1 MNMNPEQENFDA
13 LRRLLK
19 LKRYEQP
26 PPRYF
31 NDFSS
36 QVIIRIKAGG
46 PENAE
51 SILERLFTEA
61 PWVRSLFSAFETKPA
76 VAWGF
81 GATVCALVVSGIV
94 YSETTEYQPA
104 YALQPI
110 EDVTTQAKFASPAP
124 DGMAQNSYTP
134 LLPTGTNTL
143 TPAPG
148 SLFDQMQPSTESVSF
163 KLGAEGVGQ

>member
-1 MNMNPEQENFDA
+1 MNPEQENFDA

-36 QVIIRIKAGG
+36 QVIIRIRTGG
-46 PENAE
+46 PENAG
-51 SILERLFTEA
+51 SILERLFTEG

-81 GATVCALVVSGIV
+81 GVAVCAMVVSGIV
-94 YSETTEYQPA
+94 YSETAEYQPA

-110 EDVTTQAKFASPAP
+110 EEVATQAKFASSAP
-124 DGMAQNSYTP
+124 DGMAQYSYTP
-134 LLPTGTNTL
+134 LPLTGTNAL
-143 TPAPG
+143 TPASG
-148 SLFDQMQPSTESVSF
+148 SLFDQFQPSTESVSF
-163 KLGAEGVGQ
+163 KLGNE

>member
-1 MNMNPEQENFDA
+1 MNPEQENFDA

-36 QVIIRIKAGG
+36 QVIIRIRTGG

-51 SILERLFTEA
+51 SFVERLFTEV

-94 YSETTEYQPA
+94 YSETAEYQPV

-110 EDVTTQAKFASPAP
+110 EDVATQAKFASSAP
-124 DGMAQNSYTP
+124 DGMGQSSDTA
-134 LLPTGTNTL
+134 LLLAGTNAMNSAT
-143 TPAPG
+143 G
-148 SLFDQMQPSTESVSF
+148 SLFDQIQPSTESVSF
-163 KLGAEGVGQ
+163 KLGNE